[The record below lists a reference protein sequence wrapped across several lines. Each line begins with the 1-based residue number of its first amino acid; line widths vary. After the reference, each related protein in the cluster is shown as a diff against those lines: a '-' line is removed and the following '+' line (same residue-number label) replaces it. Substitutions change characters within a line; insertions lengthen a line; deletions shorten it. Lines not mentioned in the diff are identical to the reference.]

1 MEIPS
6 ESSSGS
12 EKIKEERG
20 KMNFSNTSNDDDFVQ
35 WDALADTKWGRNPLT
50 KYVSVRA

>member
-12 EKIKEERG
+12 EKDKRRR
-20 KMNFSNTSNDDDFVQ
+20 KNNMNFSNTSNDFVQ
-35 WDALADTKWGRNPLT
+35 WDALADTKWGRIP
-50 KYVSVRA
+50 